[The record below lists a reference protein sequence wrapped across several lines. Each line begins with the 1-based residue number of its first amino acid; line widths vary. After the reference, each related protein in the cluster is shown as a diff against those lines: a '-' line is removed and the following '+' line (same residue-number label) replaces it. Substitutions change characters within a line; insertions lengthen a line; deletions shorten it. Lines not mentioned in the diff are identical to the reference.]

1 MSWQSP
7 NLPADKHCFFGRK
20 GGVSEGRYASLNLN
34 DKSRDNPE
42 NILRNYQIIAS
53 RFNLQA
59 DNICR
64 LIQGTSADAVY
75 ITEPSIKKIQADGA
89 VTDKPGI
96 ILSIGTADCAPVLL
110 ADDEQGII
118 GAAHAGWRGAFNGIV
133 ENTVRLMC
141 QKGARIGKIAAAI
154 GPCIRQPSY
163 EMDREVLQTF
173 LEQSPDNR
181 KYFIPSP
188 RPEHWLFDLG
198 GYVSDRLRQL
208 GIDNIVDSRIDTYAD
223 EQHWFSYRRD
233 THRGLIAAPADF
245 PVELSTITL

>member
-1 MSWQSP
+1 MQ
-7 NLPADKHCFFGRK
+7 R
-20 GGVSEGRYASLNLN
+20 
-34 DKSRDNPE
+34 PE
-42 NILRNYQIIAS
+42 
-53 RFNLQA
+53 
-59 DNICR
+59 
-64 LIQGTSADAVY
+64 
-75 ITEPSIKKIQADGA
+75 
-89 VTDKPGI
+89 
-96 ILSIGTADCAPVLL
+96 
-110 ADDEQGII
+110 
-118 GAAHAGWRGAFNGIV
+118 
-133 ENTVRLMC
+133 
-141 QKGARIGKIAAAI
+141 GARIGKIAAAI

-163 EMDREVLQTF
+163 EMGREVLQTF

-208 GIDNIVDSRIDTYAD
+208 GIDNIVNSRIDTYAD